1 MKEDRIPIPAES
13 VPEAPAV
20 APPETTVSPDDAV
33 RIVVEDLHRM
43 RELCGERRRNLK
55 IVERQFEVSV
65 ASRGN
70 VLWIQ
75 GEPARRTLA
84 EECVRALIALSEA
97 GCTLTRDEVHRAS
110 TLYARGERTDLRA
123 LFQDTILVTA
133 RRRAITPRSPNQKL
147 YVDAIRAHDVV
158 FGIGPAGTGKTYL
171 AVAMA
176 VAALNAGEV
185 RRIILCRP
193 AVEAGEKLG
202 FLPGDLAEKV
212 NPYLR
217 PLYDALHDMLAPG
230 KCQRLMDQGTI
241 EIAPLAFMRGRTL
254 DKAFIILDEAQNT
267 TPQQMK
273 MFLTR
278 LGTGSRAVVTGDV
291 TQVDLPGGQASGLK
305 TVRRILGRVH
315 EIPFVQLTHT
325 DVLRHPLVQRIVE
338 AYEQHTAAL
347 ESRAND
353 PGGDSPDNGR

>member
-1 MKEDRIPIPAES
+1 M
-13 VPEAPAV
+13 
-20 APPETTVSPDDAV
+20 
-33 RIVVEDLHRM
+33 HRM
-43 RELCGERRRNLK
+43 RELCGEHRRNLK
-55 IVERQFEVSV
+55 AIEGLLAVTI

-70 VLWIQ
+70 SLWIQ
-75 GEPARRTLA
+75 GDPGARSTCEALIF
-84 EECVRALIALSEA
+84 ALIALSEA
-97 GCTLTRDEVHRAS
+97 GCTLTLEDVHRSA
-110 TLYARGERTDLRA
+110 TLYARGERTDLKA
-123 LFQDTILVTA
+123 LFQDTILVTP
-133 RRRAITPRSPNQKL
+133 RRRSITPRTPNQKR
-147 YVDAIRAHDVV
+147 YVDAIREHDVV

-185 RRIILCRP
+185 RRIVLSRP

-230 KCQRLMDQGTI
+230 KCARLLEQGTI

-278 LGTGSRAVVTGDV
+278 LGGGSRAVITGDI
-291 TQVDLPGGQASGLK
+291 TQVDLPGGLSGLRA
-305 TVRRILGRVH
+305 VRRILGRVP
-315 EIPFVQLTHT
+315 EIPFIELTHT
-325 DVLRHPLVQRIVE
+325 DVMRHPLVQRIVE
-338 AYEQHTAAL
+338 AYEIYAA
-347 ESRAND
+347 EQDADRRRQR
-353 PGGDSPDNGR
+353 GGGNGR